1 MAAADRNERRRRCT
15 AEEVAAALAVLEPGT
30 RIAAADWPADLE
42 RLDEPGLYSWWVDTA
57 GARDLQQALEHEISP
72 GRIYAGLT
80 GATKWPSGKAGKMT
94 LRTRIGGNHLG
105 GTINGS
111 TFRRTLAAIL
121 RSPLDLCLE
130 SPGRLSR
137 DSEKRV
143 SAWMREHLEV
153 AVHPFSERDP
163 LASLEHEVLAVFDP
177 PLNLDGMPSTPI
189 RERIRALRTELGR

>member
-1 MAAADRNERRRRCT
+1 M
-15 AEEVAAALAVLEPGT
+15 LEPGV
-30 RIAAADWPADLE
+30 RIAAADWPADLQ
-42 RLDEPGLYSWWVDTA
+42 RLGEPGLYSWWVDSA
-57 GARDLQQALEHEISP
+57 GARDLQQGLECGLSS

-80 GATKWPSGKAGKMT
+80 GATKWPSGKAGRMT
-94 LRTRIGGNHLG
+94 LRARIGGNHLG
-105 GTINGS
+105 GTIKGS

-121 RSPLDLCLE
+121 RKPLDLRLE
-130 SPGRLSR
+130 SPGRLNR

-163 LASLEHEVLAVFDP
+163 LASLEREVLVVLDP